1 MRNLLTSLF
10 VFACLTGK
18 GQIIFKDWNSGT
30 LAQGGFF
37 IQSCVGPNNPAM
49 LTDSFSTPGDYA
61 AYASVSKSDSICG
74 GSNRTEWNVSSANFA
89 SVEWVQWDVYIPTW
103 VPVDSRPFS
112 SGQIHGSVNVPFY
125 LKFENGNNYAVIQ
138 NSKTN
143 SSSNLTTNVTYALG
157 PYKRGA
163 WQRYLIHF
171 KRSIYS
177 DGFIEMWVDG
187 VFKFRY
193 NGPTVDVVGG
203 VGDVVFY
210 WKGGIYKWNLAA
222 SAFDKAAAVT
232 DNYKQGGPA
241 TVLTDFYPDP
251 LPPPDPLP
259 TGPGNGGVR
268 LPWIKL

>member
-30 LAQGGFF
+30 LAQSGFF
-37 IQSCVGPNNPAM
+37 LLNCVTPNNPGF

-61 AYASVSKSDSICG
+61 FYASVSMSDSLCG
-74 GSNRTEWNVSSANFA
+74 GSNRTEINGKKVDFANT
-89 SVEWVQWDVYIPTW
+89 EWVQWDTYIPTW
-103 VPVDSRPFS
+103 VAIDSRPFS
-112 SGQIHGSVNVPFY
+112 SGQIHGSVNVPFS
-125 LKFENGNNYAVIQ
+125 LWFENGNNYAVIQ
-138 NSKTN
+138 SSKTN
-143 SSSNLTTNVTYALG
+143 NSSNKTVNVKYALG
-157 PYKRGA
+157 PYKIGA
-163 WQRYLIHF
+163 WQRNLIHF
-171 KRSIYS
+171 KRSMFS
-177 DGFIEMWVDG
+177 DGFFEMWIDG

-193 NGPTVDVVGG
+193 NGPTADIVAG
-203 VGDVVFY
+203 VGETEWY
-210 WKGGIYKWNLAA
+210 WKSGIYKWFLEK
-222 SAFDKAAAVT
+222 SAYVKAAAVT